1 MEIVC
6 PSCLSR
12 FNLPEAAARPG
23 AKLRCSVC
31 KTVFPL
37 PESDKEVSAP
47 PQKSSAAAPD
57 RPAEVPLS
65 MAATPVRGK
74 KTAFIVLSVL
84 LLAAAAGG
92 GAWWWFSRAA
102 LPKASPTSTIPLAQ
116 KVEKLSMRNVRQ
128 YYVNNEKTG
137 AVSVIEGR
145 VVNGFS
151 TPKELIEVE
160 ASLYGQDKN
169 PLVTKKQYAGTSL
182 SLFQLQVL
190 GEKEL
195 DSFIN
200 NKLEVLAN
208 NTNIPPGGEV
218 PFMVL
223 FFNPPPS
230 VTEFGVKIVDVRDPE
245 VKK

>member
-1 MEIVC
+1 MEIIC
-6 PSCLSR
+6 PSCSSK
-12 FNLPEAAARPG
+12 FNLPDTAVRPG

-37 PESDKEVSAP
+37 PDKVPEDSADDAQGLP
-47 PQKSSAAAPD
+47 PVH
-57 RPAEVPLS
+57 EPLH
-65 MAATPVRGK
+65 MAKPVRSK
-74 KTAFIVLSVL
+74 KIL
-84 LLAAAAGG
+84 LLGLLALVIFGGGAGG
-92 GAWWWFSRAA
+92 GLWWYLKGKEESIFVTP
-102 LPKASPTSTIPLAQ
+102 LSTIPLAQ
-116 KVEKLSMRNVRQ
+116 KVERLTMRNVRQ
-128 YYVNNEKTG
+128 YYVTNEKIG
-137 AVSVIEGR
+137 PISVIEGK
-145 VVNGFS
+145 VINGFS

-160 ASLYGQDKN
+160 AALYGRDKS
-169 PLVTKKQYAGTSL
+169 PLVSKKQFAGTSL

-195 DSFIN
+195 EAFVN

-223 FFNPPPS
+223 FFNPPPT
-230 VTEFGVKIVDVRDPE
+230 VTEFGIKIVDVRDPE

>member
-1 MEIVC
+1 MEIIC
-6 PSCLSR
+6 PSCSSK
-12 FNLPEAAARPG
+12 FNLPDTAVRPG

-37 PESDKEVSAP
+37 PHTAPEDSTNGAHESP
-47 PQKSSAAAPD
+47 PGD
-57 RPAEVPLS
+57 PLH
-65 MAATPVRGK
+65 MAKPKRSK
-74 KTAFIVLSVL
+74 KILIL
-84 LLAAAAGG
+84 LLALTILGGTAGG
-92 GAWWWFSRAA
+92 GVWWHFKE
-102 LPKASPTSTIPLAQ
+102 KAGSIPSASSSAIPLAQ
-116 KVEKLSMRNVRQ
+116 KVERLTMRNVRQ
-128 YYVNNEKTG
+128 YYVTNEKIG
-137 AVSVIEGR
+137 PISIIEGK
-145 VVNGFS
+145 VINGFPA
-151 TPKELIEVE
+151 PKELIEVE
-160 ASLYGQDKN
+160 AALYGQDKS
-169 PLVTKKQYAGTSL
+169 PLVSKKQFAGTSL

-195 DSFIN
+195 EAFIN

-223 FFNPPPS
+223 FYNPPPT

>member
-6 PSCLSR
+6 PSCSSK
-12 FNLPEAAARPG
+12 FNLPDTAVRPG

-31 KTVFPL
+31 KAVFPL
-37 PESDKEVSAP
+37 PHTAP
-47 PQKSSAAAPD
+47 EGNEGGAHGQPPPHDPLRMAK
-57 RPAEVPLS
+57 PARS
-65 MAATPVRGK
+65 K
-74 KTAFIVLSVL
+74 KVLFL
-84 LLAAAAGG
+84 ALLALVILGGGAGG
-92 GAWWWFSRAA
+92 GRWWYSKGKTESIPAV
-102 LPKASPTSTIPLAQ
+102 ASSAIPLAQ

-128 YYVNNEKTG
+128 YYVTNEKIG
-137 AVSVIEGR
+137 PISVIEGK
-145 VVNGFS
+145 VINGFP
-151 TPKELIEVE
+151 TPKELIEME
-160 ASLYGQDKN
+160 AALYGQDKS
-169 PLVTKKQYAGTSL
+169 PLISKKQFAGTLL

-195 DSFIN
+195 EAFIN

-223 FFNPPPS
+223 FYNPPPT